1 VWTFLGRIWQHCR
14 ARKVAVATI
23 LLACALET
31 AFFWV
36 VPLSFRALVDNALG
50 PRDRRT
56 LVEVLAALAAGV
68 LIASLASI
76 QRGRLYAHLQS
87 QIVSD
92 IRFQIFHKVQRL
104 PVAYFTATPASEVI
118 SRASSDLGAIEAALA
133 MSVSWGLMPALDA
146 AAGTIVLFILDW
158 RLALIALLVWPWCAI
173 VPARLAPTATTESY
187 ERRRREAQSLEAF
200 QQAIAGHGVVRAYNL
215 EEHDARDFLIRDGD
229 LFASAVRVNFL
240 LSLMDQVATI
250 GMLLLQVVVIGVG
263 SWLAFTG
270 SLTVGTLAAFQ
281 GLCLSVSTSLL
292 YASQYSRDVL
302 PARAGLRR
310 IDEFLAQPEGV
321 ADLPGALPARPFAD
335 AIELCDVSLV
345 RDGRTLLDRIN
356 LRIPRGA
363 FVGVVGP
370 SGAGKSTLVS
380 LLLRFEDPT
389 GGAVLVDGV
398 DLRSIKQRSWRA
410 QLGVVF
416 QENFLF
422 DSTVRENIR
431 LGHPQAGDDLIE
443 DAARSAEIH
452 DALMRLPR
460 GYESPMGDRGR
471 RFSGGERQ
479 RIALARALV
488 RDPAILVLD
497 EAGAALDP
505 ETDAAIAETLRR
517 IARQR
522 TVISVTHRLDAVAN
536 ADLIVVMRRGRIVET
551 GPPDELVAGGGAYAM
566 MRLRRQKTPFDLRDA
581 LRMASPERL
590 QRISALSRMPT
601 ARLRE
606 LAMQFKP
613 VVFGEREAIV
623 KAGADAERF
632 YLLVRGT
639 AIRDNEP
646 LEDGDWFGE
655 EALAGAD
662 TYSSS
667 VAAITECTCLVL
679 DRVRADG
686 AAKDTQIA

>member
-1 VWTFLGRIWQHCR
+1 MWTFIGRIWQHCR

-50 PRDRRT
+50 PRDRRK
-56 LVEVLAALAAGV
+56 LFEVLAALAGGV
-68 LIASLASI
+68 LVASMASI

-87 QIVSD
+87 QIISD
-92 IRFQIFHKVQRL
+92 IRFQIFHKVQQL
-104 PVAYFTATPASEVI
+104 PESYFTATPASEVI
-118 SRASSDLGAIEAALA
+118 SRASSDLGAVEAALA
-133 MSVSWGLMPALDA
+133 MSVTWGLMPALDA
-146 AAGTIVLFILDW
+146 AAGTIVLFVLDW
-158 RLALIALLVWPWCAI
+158 RLAMIALLVWPWCAI
-173 VPARLAPTATTESY
+173 VPARIAPSATGESY
-187 ERRRREAQSLEAF
+187 ERRRREAQTLDTL

-215 EEHDARDFLIRDGD
+215 EEHTARDFLVRDGD
-229 LFASAVRVNFL
+229 LFASGVRVNFL

-292 YASQYSRDVL
+292 WASQYSRDVL

-310 IDEFLAQPEGV
+310 IEEFLAQPEGV
-321 ADLPGALPARPFAD
+321 RDVAGARPARPFTD
-335 AIELCDVSLV
+335 AIEYSDVSLA
-345 RDGRTLLDRIN
+345 RDGRTVLEGIN

-363 FVGVVGP
+363 FVGIVGP

-398 DLRSIKQRSWRA
+398 DLRSIQQRSWRA

-422 DSTVRENIR
+422 DSSVSENIR
-431 LGHPQAGDDLIE
+431 LGFPHATDELVE
-443 DAARSAEIH
+443 EAARAAEIH
-452 DALMRLPR
+452 EAILRLPR

-488 RDPAILVLD
+488 RDPAILILD
-497 EAGAALDP
+497 EAGSALDP
-505 ETDAAIAETLRR
+505 DTDVSIAETLKRL
-517 IARQR
+517 ARQH
-522 TVISVTHRLDAVAN
+522 TVISVTHRLDSIAS

-551 GPPDELVAGGGAYAM
+551 GKHEELLAAGGVYAM
-566 MRLRRQKTPFDLRDA
+566 MRARRHKATIDVRDA
-581 LRMASPERL
+581 MRMASPERL
-590 QRISALSRMPT
+590 QRIASLSGMAP
-601 ARLRE
+601 ASLRE
-606 LAMQFKP
+606 LSSRFKAA
-613 VVFGEREAIV
+613 VFGERESIV
-623 KAGADAERF
+623 TAGADAERF

-639 AIRDNEP
+639 AIRNGET

-655 EALAGAD
+655 EALAGD
-662 TYSSS
+662 EVYTSS

-679 DRVRADG
+679 DRERASYLS
-686 AAKDTQIA
+686 KDTQIA